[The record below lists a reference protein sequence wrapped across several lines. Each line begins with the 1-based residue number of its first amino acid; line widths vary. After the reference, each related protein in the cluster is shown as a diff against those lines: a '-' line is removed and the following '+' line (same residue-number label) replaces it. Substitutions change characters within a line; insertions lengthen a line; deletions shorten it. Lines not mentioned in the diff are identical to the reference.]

1 MSERATVQHVGSF
14 FCLLV
19 FLLMYGTGGSLFAQQ
34 QVQITAFTIN
44 APYSN
49 LISDY
54 ITQFNQRVTLMVN
67 ASGKTDI
74 RLAGT
79 LKSNTGVSITI
90 PAQYNV
96 IQPFLAQPIT
106 IQGPQRITAAQIGN
120 LFSSDPSRDNST
132 IALKRDL
139 IGNYILPEGDYEA
152 CIRAYQFNGSNALS
166 DEVCRSFSIRSIEP
180 PYLLLPQDKDTLQTA
195 TATYQPHQFSW
206 TFPAGAN
213 PTQLEYVLQ
222 IAELRQGQNAYN
234 VFESGPLFTEVVVP
248 NASPLYILKATDP
261 RFELGHTY
269 AWRVKVQGKG
279 RFEGLVNF
287 QNKGLSTVN
296 TFTYGPVKT
305 IVADNLVTSS
315 EKVVGSKPK
324 ADSGAVFTPVSGSC
338 DCKITVSAN
347 TKLKTDL
354 DNSQTVYIGNKE
366 GYQLSISTLNKNG
379 DTYSGDGTVALG
391 LDFTPT
397 GRSGPFIPVQVAFKD
412 VKINTDNILIA
423 GQVQSKK
430 RKDIGFGPELTAAP
444 TTPNAPSLPS
454 TGDLKTW
461 LLKSADEKSL
471 APAWKG
477 LKDKI
482 TSEYESYKQQAVQQV
497 NQQINGAGVATPFGY
512 SSGVFTVAVD
522 NILFTPTTA
531 QYDAF
536 SVLEVSDAN
545 VSVPL
550 GLMGACLPMAGCQ
563 SQPVLYLLKDTDIPY
578 TAQTLTL
585 KGGTDPA
592 NSTYLAYKAN
602 GSDNVLNIVA
612 DVTIPDAKLVA
623 DGASVKAR
631 LVANTK
637 DGFDNWQAKASIA
650 GAFRFQGLDDF
661 TFKLGNGAVY
671 DHDVNRN
678 ADGFGE
684 ALTALQ
690 NSLVTDKPDAA
701 SKLTLLKETAWQGF
715 FMPELSITLPGIFQK
730 TDGKTT
736 SVANVMVRNMMLGK
750 SLGLTGVLNAENVIN
765 YKEGSLDGWYFS
777 LDKIGITFFD
787 GTFVNANANGKVGL
801 PISDNNVQSALT
813 YTNTL
818 TNDGSGLKYVFNVTP
833 TTGDINVPIWKA
845 GLTIKES
852 SVISVSV
859 TVSDVLAKADLNG
872 NITFTPDFGILPD
885 FKLDLIDVEH
895 LVVQS
900 KAPYFSIGESKSEAY
915 QKGKALVQQADAFV
929 GKFASPQ
936 KSVGGSPFTV
946 DAFTPVVKPGQGDV
960 KVKAGFYFHGS
971 MDLADMPASP
981 KAGVGLLILAN
992 VKMDGIRPSFSY
1004 DRTELE
1010 DAQVSGQLGP
1020 LAVEGS
1026 LKFYRDSKDK
1036 DLPGNGFKG
1045 NLSTKVGSYSVV
1057 GQSIF
1062 GRGDFPYWYFYL
1074 AGSGT
1079 PGLFQIGPVTVN
1091 GLGGGLYHNM
1101 TPPKPDPNATFETQ
1115 PKTDNYDYAANK
1127 GTDGL
1132 KMAMYFSVASQNIL
1146 NARATIEGSMKNGEL
1161 NTISVQ
1167 GQGNL
1172 IGGTDGTS
1180 LLQAN
1185 VLAMY
1190 DFPQKIFSL
1199 DADVKGGMSNVLEI
1213 KSAQLAV
1220 RADFKQD
1227 KYTLKIGEPTHRVQL
1242 ELFSGVADATG
1253 YFMVGNG
1260 DIPDIP
1266 EPDPSIISQESM
1278 AAFKRMG
1285 YRPPV
1290 RATDASFDTKG
1301 DDNDAAGL
1309 AFGASVRAG
1318 ADVDWT
1324 IFWAKFKAGAGFDV
1338 NFKRQAVVC
1347 EENPKQLIGANGW
1360 YVQGQAYAEFQGAV
1374 GVSAP
1379 FLGDVTI
1386 VDLKAAALLQ
1396 AGLPSPTYF
1405 QGFVH
1410 GEAHVLGIFD
1420 GTFDL
1425 PVSIG
1430 TPCTPVANPFSN
1442 KPLFAGFNIDAN
1454 NSRNVDILLNPQ
1466 VTLNYPNKFRVDGI
1480 NSSGEAFGHDYEIRV
1495 KTTLSP
1501 TAVGEPY
1508 YNDNKVLY
1516 RLKDAF
1522 QPKKSY
1528 SIAFQAVAYQD
1539 NDFSKPYQFPD
1550 RKGKLIDIKQDTM
1563 FSFTTGPCVGKIDE
1577 RSLAYAFPYQDQAY
1591 YLPGESNSSTV
1602 RLKKAIGCLFD
1613 PKKVKTEIVITPR
1626 KSPSRNTVAPAQSVR
1641 TIGSTANVGNV
1652 VLATPTDPSPAS
1664 SGEIRVPVTFDGNQL
1679 TYTMPT
1685 LPNNTDVQVQVV
1697 QQPIIPA
1704 QLTAFAQKSA
1714 QQASLYGNLYVSSQ
1728 TVSLS
1733 DNGLG
1738 KTASSVV
1745 SANSSAYTASVV
1757 RSPVS
1762 KQLVIEQPT
1771 SKVILNYQFH
1781 TSRYNTL
1788 TDKLAATN
1796 VPANGS
1802 AGINRD
1808 HGIEIFF
1815 SSKEGF
1821 DGYDANDYPY
1831 DNNGVAAVNPAL
1843 VNVLEQNNRWY
1854 EQTIKPLNKQWINL
1868 QDQLRKSPVYQVY
1881 NTLELIDNE
1890 HIQLVPDGQL
1900 HLFNTRVWEIVD
1912 NRLGTAKNTANW
1924 VKSNAADY
1932 HKWVDDK
1939 YNSGDNKH
1947 WWGVD
1952 HTYNT
1957 VRGWNE
1963 KGDKPNHMFHRLLIA
1978 AGDNISPLGDYN
1990 PYPFGD
1996 FNYLKININTLIG
2009 FDGMRSMVT
2018 MLPITPTLIFGYT
2031 DPMSKGKTTN
2041 IRKTYMLR

>member
-1 MSERATVQHVGSF
+1 MSAAMKNPFVRKL
-14 FCLLV
+14 C
-19 FLLMYGTGGSLFAQQ
+19 FLLTSLPLWGLGGFGGFNSVYAQQ
-34 QVQITAFTIN
+34 PVQITAFTIN
-44 APYSN
+44 PPYSS
-49 LISDY
+49 LVSDY
-54 ITQFNQRVTLMVN
+54 ITGFNQRVTLVMT
-67 ASGKTDI
+67 APTRTDI

-79 LKSNTGVSITI
+79 LKSNTGVSITV
-90 PAQYNV
+90 PAQLNYF
-96 IQPFLAQPIT
+96 QQFRGQPISV
-106 IQGPQRITAAQIGN
+106 QGQKRVTGADVGN
-120 LFSSDPSRDNST
+120 LFSGNPTIDNST
-132 IALKRDL
+132 VALKRDL
-139 IGNYILPEGDYEA
+139 IGNYILPEGDYEV
-152 CIRAYQFNGSNALS
+152 CIRAYAFNGPNALS
-166 DEVCRSFSIRSIEP
+166 DEVCAQFSLRNVEP
-180 PYLLLPQDKDTLQTA
+180 PYLLSPADKDPMPTA
-195 TATYQPHQFSW
+195 SATYQPVQFLW

-213 PTQLEYVLQ
+213 PTHIEYVLQ
-222 IAELRQGQNAYN
+222 IAELREGQNPYN
-234 VFESGPLFTEVVVP
+234 VFESGPPFAEIVVP
-248 NASPLYILKATDP
+248 NASPLYILKPTDP
-261 RFELGHTY
+261 RFEIGRAY
-269 AWRVKVQGKG
+269 AWRVRVRGKG
-279 RFEGLVNF
+279 RFEGTVNF
-287 QNKGLSTVN
+287 ENNGLSTVN
-296 TFTYGPVKT
+296 TFTYGPT
-305 IVADNLVTSS
+305 GSNLVTSS
-315 EKVVGSKPK
+315 EKVVKGKPK
-324 ADSGAVFTPVSGSC
+324 ADSSAATFTPVSGSC
-338 DCKITVSAN
+338 SCKIAVSTN
-347 TKLKTDL
+347 MKLRTDL
-354 DNSQTVYIGNKE
+354 DNSQTVYIGNRE
-366 GYQLSISTLNKNG
+366 GYQLSISRLEKNETNN
-379 DTYSGDGTVALG
+379 TYSGDGTVALG

-430 RKDIGFGPELTAAP
+430 RQDIGFGPQLAADP
-444 TTPNAPSLPS
+444 TAPSAPGLPATS
-454 TGDLKTW
+454 DLKNW

-482 TSEYESYKQQAVQQV
+482 VGEYDSYKQQAVQQA
-497 NQQINGAGVATPFGY
+497 NQQVNGAGIATPFGY

-522 NILFTPTTA
+522 NIQFTPTTA

-545 VSVPL
+545 LSVPL
-550 GLMGACLPMAGCQ
+550 GLMGACLPLAGCQ

-612 DVTIPDAKLVA
+612 DVSIPDATLVEG
-623 DGASVKAR
+623 GAPVTAR

-650 GAFRFQGLDDF
+650 GAFRFSGLDDF

-671 DHDVNRN
+671 DHDINHN
-678 ADGFGE
+678 TDGFGE

-690 NSLVTDKPDAA
+690 SSLVADKSDAA
-701 SKLTLLKETAWQGF
+701 TKLALLRETAWQGF
-715 FMPELSITLPGIFQK
+715 FMPELSVTLPTLFQK

-736 SVANVMVRNMMLGK
+736 TTASVTVRNMMLGK

-787 GTFVNANANGKVGL
+787 GTFVKASADGKIGL

-813 YTNTL
+813 YTNL
-818 TNDGSGLKYVFNVTP
+818 MSHDSVSGKLAYLFKITP
-833 TTGDINVPIWKA
+833 INAINVPIWKA
-845 GLTIKES
+845 GITLKES

-859 TVSDVLAKADLNG
+859 TGTDVLAKADLNG
-872 NITFTPDFGILPD
+872 NITFSPDFGILPD

-915 QKGKALVQQADAFV
+915 QKGKALVQQADAFA

-946 DAFTPVVKPGQGDV
+946 DAFTPVVQPGQGDV

-971 MDLADMPASP
+971 MDLADMPLSP
-981 KAGVGLLILAN
+981 KAGVGLVILAN

-1020 LAVEGS
+1020 LAVDGS

-1045 NLSTKVGSYSVV
+1045 NLSTKVGSYSIV

-1074 AGSGT
+1074 AGSGS
-1079 PGLFQIGPVTVN
+1079 PGLFQVGPVTVN
-1091 GLGGGLYHNM
+1091 GLGGGLFHNM
-1101 TPPKPDPNATFETQ
+1101 TPPKPDPNATFEKQ
-1115 PKTDNYDYAANK
+1115 PKTDNYDYAASQ

-1132 KMAMYFSVASQNIL
+1132 KMAMYFSVASQYIL
-1146 NARATIEGSMKNGEL
+1146 NARATLEGSMKNGEL

-1167 GQGNL
+1167 GPGNL
-1172 IGGTDGTS
+1172 IGGTDGKS

-1199 DADVKGGMSNVLEI
+1199 DADVKGGMTNVLEI

-1242 ELFSGVADATG
+1242 ELLSGLADATG
-1253 YFMVGNG
+1253 YFMVGNA

-1278 AAFKRMG
+1278 AAFKKMG
-1285 YRPPV
+1285 YRSPI
-1290 RATDASFDTKG
+1290 RAADASFDTKG
-1301 DDNDAAGL
+1301 ADNDAAGL
-1309 AFGASVRAG
+1309 AFGATLRAG
-1318 ADVDWT
+1318 ANVDWT

-1360 YVQGQAYAEFQGAV
+1360 YVQGQAYAEFQGGV

-1379 FLGDVTI
+1379 FVGDVTI

-1442 KPLFAGFNIDAN
+1442 KPLMAGFNIDAN
-1454 NSRNVDILLNPQ
+1454 NSGNVDILLNPQ

-1480 NSSGEAFGHDYEIRV
+1480 SSNGEAFGHDYEIRV

-1501 TAVGEPY
+1501 TAVGEQY

-1516 RLKDAF
+1516 RLNDAF
-1522 QPKKSY
+1522 QPKKGY
-1528 SIAFQAVAYQD
+1528 TIGFHAVAYQD

-1550 RKGKLIDIKQDTM
+1550 RKGRLVDIKQDTT

-1577 RSLAYAFPYQDQAY
+1577 RSLAYAFPYQQQAY
-1591 YLPGESNSSTV
+1591 YLQGESNSSTV

-1626 KSPSRNTVAPAQSVR
+1626 KSPSRDAVAPAQSVR
-1641 TIGSTANVGNV
+1641 VASSTVNTTKA
-1652 VLATPTDPSPAS
+1652 VLTSPATS
-1664 SGEIRVPVTFDGNQL
+1664 PTEIRVPVTFDGNQL

-1697 QQPIIPA
+1697 QQPVIPP

-1714 QQASLYGNLYVSSQ
+1714 QQASLYGNLYVSAK
-1728 TVSLS
+1728 TVAIPENTS
-1733 DNGLG
+1733 
-1738 KTASSVV
+1738 SSVV

-1762 KQLVIEQPT
+1762 KQLVVEQPVG
-1771 SKVILNYQFH
+1771 KVILSYGFH
-1781 TSRYNTL
+1781 TSRYNSL
-1788 TDKLAATN
+1788 TDKLAAIN

-1802 AGINRD
+1802 AGINPD
-1808 HGIEIFF
+1808 HGIEIYF

-1854 EQTIKPLNKQWINL
+1854 EQTVKPLNKQWINL
-1868 QDQLRKSPVYQVY
+1868 QDQLRKSPVYQAY

-1912 NRLGTAKNTANW
+1912 NRLGVAKNTANW
-1924 VKSNAADY
+1924 VKASAADY

-1939 YNSGDNKH
+1939 YHSDDNQH

-1957 VRGWNE
+1957 IRGWNE

-1978 AGDNISPLGDYN
+1978 AGDNISPASDYN

-1996 FNYLKININTLIG
+1996 FNYLKTNINTLLG
-2009 FDGMRSMVT
+2009 FDGMRSLVT
-2018 MLPITPTLIFGYT
+2018 MLPLTPTLIFGYT
-2031 DPMSKGKTTN
+2031 DPTGKGKTSN
-2041 IRKTYMLR
+2041 IRKTYTLR